1 MTIIIRYPI
10 GTQVFMSQRSVSMT
24 KDLTTGSPM
33 KLILAFALPTL
44 CGMLFQQFYNLM
56 DTMIVGKLL
65 GAGAL
70 AAVGSTSSISF
81 LVIGFC
87 MGVCN
92 GFAIPVAQRMGARE
106 YGQMRRF
113 VANAAYLS
121 ALFALVL
128 TVATGLFCRNILVV
142 MRTPADIIDNAYAYI
157 FVIFMGIPATFLYNL
172 LAAVIRSLGDSKT
185 PVYFLAL
192 SSFLNIFLDFT
203 LILYFKAGVA
213 GAALATVTSQ
223 TVSGLACLVYMRKKY
238 TILRTSKEERRLD
251 GHSCRT
257 LCMMGIPMG
266 LQYSITAI
274 GSIVLQSAVNTLG
287 STYVAAVAAGAKLFQ
302 LLACPY
308 DAMGAAMAT
317 YCGQNV
323 GAAKL
328 DRLSQGVRS
337 CSLLGLVYAVIALV
351 GMLLFAP
358 ACAMLFLDPGEE
370 QLALLVR
377 LTAQYITTLA
387 AFFFPLALVNILR
400 FSIQGMGYSM
410 FAILAG
416 VLEMLARTAVGS
428 IFVPLFGYTAACF
441 ASPAAWLCADL
452 FLLPACIHCIRHLRK
467 LFPATA

>member
-1 MTIIIRYPI
+1 
-10 GTQVFMSQRSVSMT
+10 MT

-44 CGMLFQQFYNLM
+44 CGMLFQQFYNLV

-65 GAGAL
+65 GAQAL
-70 AAVGSTSSISF
+70 AAVGSTGSINF
-81 LVIGFC
+81 FVIGFC

-92 GFAIPVAQRMGARE
+92 GFAIPVAQRMGAKE
-106 YGQMRRF
+106 YSQMRRF
-113 VANAAYLS
+113 VVNAAYLS

-128 TVATGLFCRNILVV
+128 TVVTGLFCRNILVV

-238 TILRTSKEERRLD
+238 AILRTSKEERRLD
-251 GHSCRT
+251 GRSCRT

-428 IFVPLFGYTAACF
+428 IFVPLFSYTAACF

-452 FLLPACIHCIRHLRK
+452 FLLPACIHCIRRLRQ

>member
-1 MTIIIRYPI
+1 M
-10 GTQVFMSQRSVSMT
+10 
-24 KDLTTGSPM
+24 
-33 KLILAFALPTL
+33 
-44 CGMLFQQFYNLM
+44 
-56 DTMIVGKLL
+56 
-65 GAGAL
+65 
-70 AAVGSTSSISF
+70 
-81 LVIGFC
+81 
-87 MGVCN
+87 
-92 GFAIPVAQRMGARE
+92 
-106 YGQMRRF
+106 
-113 VANAAYLS
+113 
-121 ALFALVL
+121 
-128 TVATGLFCRNILVV
+128 
-142 MRTPADIIDNAYAYI
+142 
-157 FVIFMGIPATFLYNL
+157 
-172 LAAVIRSLGDSKT
+172 
-185 PVYFLAL
+185 
-192 SSFLNIFLDFT
+192 
-203 LILYFKAGVA
+203 
-213 GAALATVTSQ
+213 
-223 TVSGLACLVYMRKKY
+223 
-238 TILRTSKEERRLD
+238 
-251 GHSCRT
+251 
-257 LCMMGIPMG
+257 
-266 LQYSITAI
+266 
-274 GSIVLQSAVNTLG
+274 NTLG

-452 FLLPACIHCIRHLRK
+452 FLLPACIHCIRRLRQ
-467 LFPATA
+467 LFPAAA

>member
-1 MTIIIRYPI
+1 
-10 GTQVFMSQRSVSMT
+10 MT
-24 KDLTTGSPM
+24 KDLTTGNPM

-44 CGMLFQQFYNLM
+44 CGMLFQQFYNLV

-65 GAGAL
+65 GAQAL
-70 AAVGSTSSISF
+70 AAVGSTGSINF
-81 LVIGFC
+81 FVIGFC

-172 LAAVIRSLGDSKT
+172 LAAVIRSLEDSKT

-238 TILRTSKEERRLD
+238 AILRTSKEERRLD
-251 GHSCRT
+251 GRSCRT

-323 GAAKL
+323 GAGKL

-337 CSLLGLVYAVIALV
+337 CSLLGLVYALIALG

-358 ACAMLFLDPGEE
+358 KCAMLFLDPGEE

-377 LTAQYITTLA
+377 LTTQYITTLA

-467 LFPATA
+467 LFPAAA

>member
-1 MTIIIRYPI
+1 M
-10 GTQVFMSQRSVSMT
+10 
-24 KDLTTGSPM
+24 
-33 KLILAFALPTL
+33 
-44 CGMLFQQFYNLM
+44 
-56 DTMIVGKLL
+56 
-65 GAGAL
+65 
-70 AAVGSTSSISF
+70 
-81 LVIGFC
+81 
-87 MGVCN
+87 
-92 GFAIPVAQRMGARE
+92 
-106 YGQMRRF
+106 
-113 VANAAYLS
+113 
-121 ALFALVL
+121 
-128 TVATGLFCRNILVV
+128 
-142 MRTPADIIDNAYAYI
+142 
-157 FVIFMGIPATFLYNL
+157 
-172 LAAVIRSLGDSKT
+172 
-185 PVYFLAL
+185 
-192 SSFLNIFLDFT
+192 
-203 LILYFKAGVA
+203 A
-213 GAALATVTSQ
+213 GAAIATVTSQ

-238 TILRTSKEERRLD
+238 TILRTGKEERRLD

-452 FLLPACIHCIRHLRK
+452 FLLPACIHCIRRLRK